1 MILLNDIKN
10 IAENPRGCHF
20 PDAARPELSKVIF
33 AHEKYI

>member
-20 PDAARPELSKVIF
+20 PMWEIELF
-33 AHEKYI
+33 DYQ